1 MNYKELIGKTVFD
14 FTKDAAIIERI
25 TKVNPSDKEKVA
37 KYKKD
42 CHPIGKAEG
51 IEELAEIL
59 NNPCIRKGTKQGT
72 PSGRDGV
79 HELHHIPY
87 IFSLKRRA

>member
-25 TKVNPSDKEKVA
+25 TKVTPSDKEKVA

-51 IEELAEIL
+51 IEELAEFL
-59 NNPCIRKGTKQGT
+59 NNRELCKAAKKLRDELWADFNRCASEANKKGLII
-72 PSGRDGV
+72 D
-79 HELHHIPY
+79 
-87 IFSLKRRA
+87 

>member
-25 TKVNPSDKEKVA
+25 TKVNPSDKENVA

-51 IEELAEIL
+51 IEELAEFL
-59 NNPCIRKGTKQGT
+59 NNR
-72 PSGRDGV
+72 
-79 HELHHIPY
+79 ELCKAAKNCAMNCGQTLIDVQVKP
-87 IFSLKRRA
+87 IKKA

>member
-37 KYKKD
+37 KYEKD
-42 CHPIGKAEG
+42 CHPVGKAED
-51 IEELAEIL
+51 IEELAELL
-59 NNPCIRKGTKQGT
+59 NNKELRKAAKKL
-72 PSGRDGV
+72 RD
-79 HELHHIPY
+79 ELWAD
-87 IFSLKRRA
+87 FDRRASEARKKGLIID